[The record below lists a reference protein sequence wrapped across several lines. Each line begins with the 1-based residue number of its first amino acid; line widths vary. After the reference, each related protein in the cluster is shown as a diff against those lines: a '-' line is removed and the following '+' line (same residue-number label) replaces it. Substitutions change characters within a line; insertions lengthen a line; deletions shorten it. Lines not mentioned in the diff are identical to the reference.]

1 MTKRVPPEQGLRNR
15 AIIRVTVASAIAS
28 AVAVLFLLLRAESTP
43 GTSSPSIATASDQ
56 ALSIQS
62 AQSQSMMSSEPL
74 PKLGVPEP
82 AAYSLAAV
90 STDPGPAQSVVAEQ
104 AAPNLTVEAVSIQQ
118 PASAQIKSVE
128 TTTPSA
134 PERSTMLSAKPSVP
148 PTLTPEAK
156 PIDGKKPTEV
166 ANLAP
171 SQTKPSVA
179 PAPNPANP
187 MAVSTNAVAAAA
199 EPAKPKSYTI
209 QLGVFS
215 SRENA
220 ESLQAK
226 LALQGYKIRSETRI
240 YLDPTSSRRE
250 AEELLVRLRAM
261 GVHAVIVPNP

>member
-1 MTKRVPPEQGLRNR
+1 MTKRVPPDQGLRNR

-28 AVAVLFLLLRAESTP
+28 AVAVLFLLLRAESTS
-43 GTSSPSIATASDQ
+43 GTASPAIAAGADQ
-56 ALSIQS
+56 VLSIHS
-62 AQSQSMMSSEPL
+62 AQLPSMMSSEPL

-90 STDPGPAQSVVAEQ
+90 STDPGPTQSVVAEQ
-104 AAPNLTVEAVSIQQ
+104 VPPIVEAVSTQQ
-118 PASAQIKSVE
+118 PAPAQAKSVE
-128 TTTPSA
+128 TTTPLA
-134 PERSTMLSAKPSVP
+134 AERSTTLSTKPSVP
-148 PTLTPEAK
+148 VVLAPEVKSA
-156 PIDGKKPTEV
+156 DGKKPTES
-166 ANLAP
+166 ANVPP
-171 SQTKPSVA
+171 SATKQSAA
-179 PAPNPANP
+179 PAPHTNPTA
-187 MAVSTNAVAAAA
+187 ASTHAVAVPA
-199 EPAKPKSYTI
+199 EPAKPKTYTI

-250 AEELLVRLRAM
+250 AEETLVRLRAM